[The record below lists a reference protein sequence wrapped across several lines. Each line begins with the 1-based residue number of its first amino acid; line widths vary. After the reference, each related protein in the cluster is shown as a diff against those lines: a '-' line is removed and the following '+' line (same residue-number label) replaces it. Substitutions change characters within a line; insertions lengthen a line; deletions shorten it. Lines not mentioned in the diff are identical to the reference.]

1 MKLLII
7 LTFLFSCQLFRN
19 VNNESVGSEIFEET
33 GNLDDG
39 DVDNNNDYSQTCV
52 FLYLYIISLIHQR

>member
-52 FLYLYIISLIHQR
+52 FLYLYILSLIHQR